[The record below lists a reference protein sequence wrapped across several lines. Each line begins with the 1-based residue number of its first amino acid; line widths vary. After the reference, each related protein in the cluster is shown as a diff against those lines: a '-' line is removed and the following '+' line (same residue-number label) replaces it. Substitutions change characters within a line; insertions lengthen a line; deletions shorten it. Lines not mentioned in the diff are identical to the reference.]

1 MHFALDR
8 ASFPSLPGPTE
19 TPDLWPA
26 VTIDASAQGNF
37 ADLENVKR
45 NGIFGTEPD
54 FLIEFRTKLRQ
65 RRWIDSDTVCFF

>member
-1 MHFALDR
+1 MTFGLRSD
-8 ASFPSLPGPTE
+8 
-19 TPDLWPA
+19 
-26 VTIDASAQGNF
+26 F

-65 RRWIDSDTVCFF
+65 RRWIDSDTVCIF